1 MNKINYVV
9 ALIVFLLAGIAT
21 PIQAQ
26 DYTGIVYEL
35 ESSHTL
41 WNVTVTN
48 LRTKEQVNTDRE
60 GRFKISAKLYD
71 YLELE
76 LPGYQKDTAFLYEEG
91 VRRIY
96 LLRDDNT
103 ILINEVLV
111 TRLTDSRLIAEI
123 ARAKNEGKVVDA
135 SQQQGGLRVSPSR
148 LFGRKA
154 KEARKNLD
162 LLITEQNNR
171 QIDRKFT
178 NQLIASLVPLSEDEI
193 PLFKERYRPKLEFVQ
208 IASPQD
214 LQVYILDSYKKFRA
228 ED

>member
-1 MNKINYVV
+1 MNKINYLV
-9 ALIVFLLAGIAT
+9 ALLVFLIAGVIA

-26 DYTGIVYEL
+26 DYRGIVYEL

-41 WNVTVTN
+41 SNVTITN
-48 LRTKEQVNTDRE
+48 LRTKEQVTTDRE
-60 GRFKISAKLYD
+60 GNFKIDAKLYD
-71 YLELE
+71 YLEIE

-96 LLRDDNT
+96 LLREDNT

-111 TRLTDSRLIAEI
+111 TRLTDSRLVAEI

-154 KEARKNLD
+154 KEARKNLS

-171 QIDRKFT
+171 QVDRKFT
-178 NQLIASLVPLSEDEI
+178 SQLIASLVPLTEDEI
-193 PLFKERYRPKLEFVQ
+193 PLFKERYRPTLEFVQ
-208 IASPQD
+208 VASPQD

>member
-1 MNKINYVV
+1 MNKINYII
-9 ALIVFLLAGIAT
+9 ALMAFLLAGIGT

-26 DYTGIVYEL
+26 DFTGIVYEL

-41 WNVTVTN
+41 WNVTVRN

-60 GRFKISAKLYD
+60 GKFKINAKLYD

-91 VRRIY
+91 VQRIY
-96 LLRDDNT
+96 LLREDNT
-103 ILINEVLV
+103 IVINEVLV
-111 TRLTDSRLIAEI
+111 TRLTDSRLISEI
-123 ARAKNEGKVVDA
+123 ERTKNEGKVVDA
-135 SQQQGGLRVSPSR
+135 NQQKGGLRVSPSR

-162 LLITEQNNR
+162 LLITEQKNR
-171 QIDRKFT
+171 KIDRKFT

-193 PLFKERYRPKLEFVQ
+193 PLFKERYRPTLEFVQ
-208 IASPQD
+208 VASPQD
-214 LQVYILDSYKKFRA
+214 LQVYILDSYKKFRQ